1 MSKRPTSPPPP
12 EDAIPEIVPELSRP
26 VDVTR
31 LSAAGTMINL
41 TPTDAERA
49 AIAARLGLI
58 SVDQLSGKIRVRPTM
73 GREIT
78 AEGMV
83 AAHVQQTC
91 VVTGEALPTA
101 LEFSL
106 LRRYSEDADALAG
119 LDVEEDELV
128 DPDHD
133 DPDPIENGTIDV
145 GEAAVEELALQLP
158 PYPRKPDVTFDGVV
172 LSPPGAADQPEN
184 PFAKLEQLK
193 KSLKSDD

>member
-1 MSKRPTSPPPP
+1 MSKRPTSSTPP
-12 EDAIPEIVPELSRP
+12 EDVIPEIASELPRP

-31 LSAAGTMINL
+31 LSASGTMIHL
-41 TPTDAERA
+41 DPTEDELA
-49 AIAARLGLI
+49 AIAARLDLI

-78 AEGMV
+78 AEGMIS
-83 AAHVQQTC
+83 AQVQQTC
-91 VVTGEALPTA
+91 VVTGDALPTT

-119 LDVEEDELV
+119 LDVDEDEV
-128 DPDHD
+128 IDPDHD
-133 DPDPIENGTIDV
+133 DPDPIKNGTIDV

-158 PYPRKPDVTFDGVV
+158 AYPRKPDAAFDEVV
-172 LSPPGAADQPEN
+172 SSPPNTVDEPEN

>member
-1 MSKRPTSPPPP
+1 MSKRPTSSTPP
-12 EDAIPEIVPELSRP
+12 EDAIPEIAPELSRP

-31 LSAAGTMINL
+31 LSASGTMVNL
-41 TPTDAERA
+41 APSADELT
-49 AIAARLGLI
+49 AIAKRLDLV

-83 AAHVQQTC
+83 SAQVQQTC
-91 VVTGEALPTA
+91 VVTGDALPTT

-119 LDVEEDELV
+119 LDVDEDEVV

-145 GEAAVEELALQLP
+145 GEAAVEDLALQLP
-158 PYPRKPDVTFDGVV
+158 TYPRKPDAAFDEVV
-172 LSPPGAADQPEN
+172 SSPPGTVDEPEN
-184 PFAKLEQLK
+184 PFAKLEKLK

>member
-1 MSKRPTSPPPP
+1 MSKRPTSSTPP
-12 EDAIPEIVPELSRP
+12 EDAIPEIAPELSRP

-31 LSAAGTMINL
+31 LSASGTMVNL
-41 TPTDAERA
+41 APSADELT
-49 AIAARLGLI
+49 AIAKRLDLV

-83 AAHVQQTC
+83 SAQVQQTC
-91 VVTGEALPTA
+91 VVTGDALPTT

-119 LDVEEDELV
+119 LDVDEDEVV

-158 PYPRKPDVTFDGVV
+158 TYPRKPTPR
-172 LSPPGAADQPEN
+172 STRSSAAHPAPSMNRKTRSQSSKN
-184 PFAKLEQLK
+184 
-193 KSLKSDD
+193 

>member
-1 MSKRPTSPPPP
+1 MSKHPTSGPPPQ
-12 EDAIPEIVPELSRP
+12 DAIAEIAPELSRP

-31 LSAAGTMINL
+31 LSASGTMVHLNPSADEL
-41 TPTDAERA
+41 A
-49 AIAARLGLI
+49 AIAKRLDLI
-58 SVDQLSGKIRVRPTM
+58 SVDHLNGKIRVRPTM

-83 AAHVQQTC
+83 SAQVQQTC
-91 VVTGEALPTA
+91 VVTGDALPTT
-101 LEFSL
+101 LEFPL

-119 LDVEEDELV
+119 LDVDEDEIV

-158 PYPRKPDVTFDGVV
+158 PYPRKLDAAFDEVV
-172 LSPPGAADQPEN
+172 SSPPGTVDEPEN